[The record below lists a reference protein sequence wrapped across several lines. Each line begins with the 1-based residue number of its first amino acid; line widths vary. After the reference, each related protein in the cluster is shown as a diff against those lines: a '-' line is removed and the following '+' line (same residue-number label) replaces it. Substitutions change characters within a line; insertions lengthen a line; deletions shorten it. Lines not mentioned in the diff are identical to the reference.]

1 MIVAIHNAYTT
12 TRVISEESLSVLQF
26 FIIIT
31 RIIKTKKGIMLNTIS
46 NLPVCSFV
54 FELLKMLCNFILL
67 QLDGLSYDHQ
77 LLIECISARLRIV
90 PCFTGHSEALVVSC
104 SSGHHA
110 GERGERD
117 ILRTVPVRANS
128 YGWMVPELFFSG
140 RGCMVRAVTAAG

>member
-54 FELLKMLCNFILL
+54 FELLKM
-67 QLDGLSYDHQ
+67 
-77 LLIECISARLRIV
+77 
-90 PCFTGHSEALVVSC
+90 
-104 SSGHHA
+104 
-110 GERGERD
+110 
-117 ILRTVPVRANS
+117 
-128 YGWMVPELFFSG
+128 
-140 RGCMVRAVTAAG
+140 